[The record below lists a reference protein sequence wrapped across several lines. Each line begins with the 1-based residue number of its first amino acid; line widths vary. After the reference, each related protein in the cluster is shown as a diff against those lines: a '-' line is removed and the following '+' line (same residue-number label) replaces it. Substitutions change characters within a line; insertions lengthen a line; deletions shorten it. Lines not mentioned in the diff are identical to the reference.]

1 MIFFQI
7 FLSNLGFN
15 SINII
20 KDNLFLEVNSP
31 LKVMNNIIQ
40 YSALFHTL
48 YLLEFIRNHWFP
60 SLI

>member
-31 LKVMNNIIQ
+31 LKVMNNIVQ

-48 YLLEFIRNHWFP
+48 YLLEFIRNH
-60 SLI
+60 